1 MTKKTV
7 GYVDLEWTCPRCGN
21 RNLGVNKKCSSCGA
35 AQPQD
40 VQFEVGAASST
51 LIEDEAKIQQAKS
64 GPDIHCPYC
73 GARNLAG
80 AKACAACGADLATG
94 IPRASGAVA
103 GALQTGPVAML
114 SCPACG
120 TPNPAN
126 ALVCAK
132 CGTSLKSSPVETKPP
147 IALPGSL
154 PKWLPFAFIGLVL
167 LCIVLAIILTRT
179 TDQVGTVTA
188 VAWQRSVPM
197 LEERAVEHQ
206 DWKDEI
212 PQNAAIG
219 TCEERKA
226 GISDQP
232 TDRSVKVCG
241 TPYTVDKGNGYSEVI
256 QDCQYEVYEDYCS
269 YTIQEWTAVD
279 TITASGTDLNPY
291 WPQINLGS
299 GQQAGDGSEQY
310 KITFSTEQG
319 DLNYTTPDA
328 SLFSAAEIGSRWS
341 LKISSL
347 GEILTIEPVP

>member
-1 MTKKTV
+1 MPRESLGFV
-7 GYVDLEWTCPRCGN
+7 RMVWYCPNCQSKNPGN
-21 RNLGVNKKCSSCGA
+21 FRFCRGCGA
-35 AQPQD
+35 AQPPEVEFKKDDQD
-40 VQFEVGAASST
+40 V
-51 LIEDEAKIQQAKS
+51 LITDVSEIEQAKL
-64 GPDIHCPYC
+64 GADVHCGYC

-114 SCPACG
+114 SSPACG
-120 TPNPAN
+120 TPKPAN

-179 TDQVGTVTA
+179 SDQIGKVAA
-188 VAWQRSVPM
+188 VAWQRSVPV

-328 SLFSAAEIGSRWS
+328 SLFSAAKIGSRWS